1 MLALTNFPTIYLMQT
16 STICLMQS
24 AMKLH
29 YQIQLK
35 TVLGSDDLSNSCK
48 ATSSIKLGCL
58 KRQHTWPELELDGLS
73 DFYTL
78 TVNPLRTCSAF
89 LASTTRKFLERV
101 KCFLKFCHIKYPER
115 KLDFT
120 FVNDMDVV
128 QAYTTYQLD
137 ERELNISTVVRTIT
151 VLINLAKYINQ
162 ASEDVNSCIQ
172 LLRLKN
178 VQWQLSQCQQSH
190 HLTTKAGLCGNK
202 TSTFMFE
209 HLLDTI
215 KSLQEKVY
223 SYRGSPRHT

>member
-1 MLALTNFPTIYLMQT
+1 MMQPATKLHNQIHLILVQLRMTFQMLALTNFPTIYLMQT
-16 STICLMQS
+16 STLCLMQS
-24 AMKLH
+24 AMKFH

-48 ATSSIKLGCL
+48 ATSSIKIGCL
-58 KRQHTWPELELDGLS
+58 KRQHTWPELELDGC

-128 QAYTTYQLD
+128 Q
-137 ERELNISTVVRTIT
+137 SVGRTR
-151 VLINLAKYINQ
+151 A
-162 ASEDVNSCIQ
+162 
-172 LLRLKN
+172 
-178 VQWQLSQCQQSH
+178 
-190 HLTTKAGLCGNK
+190 
-202 TSTFMFE
+202 
-209 HLLDTI
+209 
-215 KSLQEKVY
+215 
-223 SYRGSPRHT
+223 